1 MLLTFKLVYFITL
14 IFIVVIKIHIF
25 LKFTFCFLKIQTFMR
40 LFWGGGCE
48 PCIEDF
54 ICSSRLCS
62 TIDTIYYEIVRNLT
76 IIIDYK

>member
-40 LFWGGGCE
+40 LFVERGVN
-48 PCIEDF
+48 PA
-54 ICSSRLCS
+54 
-62 TIDTIYYEIVRNLT
+62 
-76 IIIDYK
+76 